1 MQRRFPGG
9 QLNQMGQNMT
19 ETDYHNIR
27 TTALAP
33 PTGCPFDPSFTPLS
47 GDYVADPYPIL
58 EHLREERPVV
68 YAEPLGFVVVTR
80 MADVAEVFLNPEVYS
95 SANVQDPVFPVCEEA
110 AAILRADDFNPVAVM
125 SNRQE
130 PDHGRIRQY
139 TKKGFSNRRTRTL
152 EPYIRR
158 RTSELID
165 DMLAGARPTDFISAL
180 AYPLPG
186 EVVFR
191 FMGFPETD
199 DQQLKDWCANRLAF
213 SWGQPTPAEQV
224 EIAEN
229 MLAYWRYVREFTA
242 AKRQTPADDFASELL
257 ADHDANPDDLSYR
270 EVESILYGLS
280 FAGHEP
286 VTLLLGNTLLTLLSR
301 REEWAELCSNPQLL
315 AGAIDEVIRWNSPQ
329 IGWRRIT
336 TRDTTLGDVSI
347 PKGTQVFLSLGAANR
362 DPREF
367 AEADTFD
374 LHRADARNN
383 ISFGK
388 GNHYCLGAKFARF
401 EARIV
406 LEVLAE
412 RIPSIALVDGQATDP
427 FPNISF
433 RGPSS
438 LMVTWDQ

>member
-1 MQRRFPGG
+1 
-9 QLNQMGQNMT
+9 MT
-19 ETDYHNIR
+19 ETEYHHIR
-27 TTALAP
+27 TSALAA
-33 PTGCPFDPSFTPLS
+33 PTGCPFDPSFTPLADS
-47 GDYVADPYPIL
+47 YVADPYPIL
-58 EHLREERPVV
+58 ERLREDSPVV
-68 YAEPLGFVVVTR
+68 YAEALGFIVVTR
-80 MADVAEVFLNPEVYS
+80 MEDVAEVFLNPDVYS
-95 SANVQDPVFPVCEEA
+95 SANVQDPVFPICEEA
-110 AAILRADDFNPVAVM
+110 AAILAVSDFDPVAVM

-139 TKKGFSNRRTRTL
+139 TKKGFSNRRNRTL

-158 RTSELID
+158 RANELID
-165 DMLAGARPTDFISAL
+165 EMLAGGSPADFISSVG
-180 AYPLPG
+180 YPLPG

-191 FMGFPETD
+191 FMGFPESD
-199 DQQLKDWCANRLAF
+199 DHQLKSWCSNRLAF

-224 EIAEN
+224 DIATN

-242 AKRQTPADDFASELL
+242 AKSHDPGDDFASELL
-257 ADHDANPDDLSYR
+257 ADHEANPDDLSYR

-286 VTLLLGNTLLTLLSR
+286 VTLLVGNALTTILTR
-301 REEWAELCSNPQLL
+301 RDAWAELCADTALIP
-315 AGAIDEVIRWNSPQ
+315 GALDEVLRWNSPQ

-336 TRDTTLGDVSI
+336 TCDTELGGVSI
-347 PKGTQVFLSLGAANR
+347 PEGTQVFLSLGAANR

-367 AEADTFD
+367 PEPDLFD
-374 LHRADARNN
+374 LGRHDSRNN

-401 EARIV
+401 EARLV
-406 LEVLAE
+406 FEVLAH
-412 RIPSIALVDGQATDP
+412 RVPSLDLVEDQDTHS

-438 LMVTWDQ
+438 LMVTWDG